1 MAKDDDIVTAIKLI
15 IIVMNVTS
23 EGTVCSQNLFAVIRW
38 PDWGILRRNILEA
51 EKYYCDKVSIM
62 SIIVNLSY
70 VMIWY
75 IVGLQ
80 AIS

>member
-1 MAKDDDIVTAIKLI
+1 MRKL
-15 IIVMNVTS
+15 TLL
-23 EGTVCSQNLFAVIRW
+23 GTVCSQNFLAVIRW